1 MLILSRKPGQSF
13 RINGNIEITVVD
25 ISGDKVKIGIEA
37 PREMKI
43 LRNELI
49 DTMEQNKIAA
59 GSITDKKFLEMLAKP
74 RKEE

>member
-13 RINGNIEITVVD
+13 RINGNIEITVMD

>member
-1 MLILSRKPGQSF
+1 M
-13 RINGNIEITVVD
+13 D